1 MRDPSRILVF
11 CDRLA
16 KAWQQFPDLRFGQFI
31 LNIFYEDGRDLF
43 YTEDDEMIE
52 IIEKWAKNSKG
63 ENNIF

>member
-43 YTEDDEMIE
+43 YIEDDEMIE
-52 IIEKWAKNSKG
+52 IIEKYSKSWRTD
-63 ENNIF
+63 NNAL

>member
-52 IIEKWAKNSKG
+52 IIEKYSKSWRTD
-63 ENNIF
+63 NNAL